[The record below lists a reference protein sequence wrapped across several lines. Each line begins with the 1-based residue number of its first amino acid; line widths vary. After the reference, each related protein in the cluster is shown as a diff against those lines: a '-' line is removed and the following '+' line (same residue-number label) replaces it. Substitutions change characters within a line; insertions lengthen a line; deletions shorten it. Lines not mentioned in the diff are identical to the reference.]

1 MTPSRRDSGGMTRLR
16 PTATAVLIAAVLL
29 ASGCAAAGTS
39 TSPPE
44 SRATAQ
50 ATATPATA
58 TTPVPTTPTTQSATD
73 AGADELAARFPRT
86 AAGAEAFVGY
96 LFGILRRANATP
108 DPSLVA
114 PLVDQGSCSDCKHWV
129 DSLASM
135 RTAGEHFVGD
145 FVVPQNVITRQI
157 TGSTAVVVATVV
169 TPAGQRVDS
178 HGTVVH
184 TRTSTGPFRYDLR
197 LEFRKHWVVVY
208 AESVL

>member
-1 MTPSRRDSGGMTRLR
+1 MTRLR

-29 ASGCAAAGTS
+29 ASGCSRGGTS
-39 TSPPE
+39 TSRPE
-44 SRATAQ
+44 SGTTAP
-50 ATATPATA
+50 TTTRATA
-58 TTPVPTTPTTQSATD
+58 TTPGPSTPTTQSATD

-108 DPSLVA
+108 DPWLVA
-114 PLVDQGSCSDCKHWV
+114 PLVDQASCSDCKHWV

>member
-1 MTPSRRDSGGMTRLR
+1 MDPGGLSRPRCLSDPLATGQRRHDAPPTDSDGGSHRCGSPGIRLR
-16 PTATAVLIAAVLL
+16 
-29 ASGCAAAGTS
+29 GC
-39 TSPPE
+39 
-44 SRATAQ
+44 
-50 ATATPATA
+50 
-58 TTPVPTTPTTQSATD
+58 
-73 AGADELAARFPRT
+73 
-86 AAGAEAFVGY
+86 GAEAFVGY

>member
-1 MTPSRRDSGGMTRLR
+1 MD
-16 PTATAVLIAAVLL
+16 LL
-29 ASGCAAAGTS
+29 AS
-39 TSPPE
+39 
-44 SRATAQ
+44 
-50 ATATPATA
+50 
-58 TTPVPTTPTTQSATD
+58 
-73 AGADELAARFPRT
+73 L
-86 AAGAEAFVGY
+86 
-96 LFGILRRANATP
+96 
-108 DPSLVA
+108 
-114 PLVDQGSCSDCKHWV
+114 
-129 DSLASM
+129 

>member
-1 MTPSRRDSGGMTRLR
+1 MTRLR

-29 ASGCAAAGTS
+29 ASGCSRGGTS
-39 TSPPE
+39 TSRPE
-44 SRATAQ
+44 SGTTAP
-50 ATATPATA
+50 TTTRATA
-58 TTPVPTTPTTQSATD
+58 TTPGPSTPTTQSATD

>member
-1 MTPSRRDSGGMTRLR
+1 MTRLR

-29 ASGCAAAGTS
+29 ASGCSRGGTS
-39 TSPPE
+39 TSRPE
-44 SRATAQ
+44 SGTTAP
-50 ATATPATA
+50 TTTPATA
-58 TTPVPTTPTTQSATD
+58 TTPGPSAPTTQSATD

-108 DPSLVA
+108 DPWLVA
-114 PLVDQGSCSDCKHWV
+114 PLVDQASCSDCKHWV

>member
-1 MTPSRRDSGGMTRLR
+1 MTPSRRDSGGRTRLR
-16 PTATAVLIAAVLL
+16 PAAMAALIVATLM
-29 ASGCAAAGTS
+29 ASGCSTAGSS

-50 ATATPATA
+50 ATVTPAT
-58 TTPVPTTPTTQSATD
+58 TTPVPSTPTTQSATD
-73 AGADELAARFPRT
+73 AGAHELAATFPRT

-108 DPSLVA
+108 DPWLVA
-114 PLVDQGSCSDCKHWV
+114 PLVDQASCSDCKHWV

-157 TGSTAVVVATVV
+157 TGSTAVVVATAVSY
-169 TPAGQRVDS
+169 THLTLP
-178 HGTVVH
+178 
-184 TRTSTGPFRYDLR
+184 TSDL
-197 LEFRKHWVVVY
+197 V
-208 AESVL
+208 